1 MVKLTVQ
8 RTLILS
14 VLCSLLLAPGIL
26 AASRTRARFGGLGV
40 ASSERDA
47 EGLDIELPEVA
58 KDCYASSEMAAIS
71 CFVETEEKNIY
82 GVENGHSRRPNS
94 IGFSPSE
101 AP

>member
-1 MVKLTVQ
+1 MLPV
-8 RTLILS
+8 
-14 VLCSLLLAPGIL
+14 L

-40 ASSERDA
+40 ASCERDA

-94 IGFSPSE
+94 IGFSLSE
-101 AP
+101 ATLSL